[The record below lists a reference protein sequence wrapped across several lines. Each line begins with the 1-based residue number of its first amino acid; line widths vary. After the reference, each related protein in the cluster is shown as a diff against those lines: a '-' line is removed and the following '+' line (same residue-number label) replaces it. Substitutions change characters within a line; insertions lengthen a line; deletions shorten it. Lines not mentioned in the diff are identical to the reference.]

1 MKVERGAVFSW
12 NFACSAFIW
21 PTRSGGWPAAQYSLI
36 GKGRFSQQL
45 VQSSYIFL
53 NMANCICSAFIWPT
67 RSGGWA
73 AQYSLI
79 GIGRF
84 SHNNWNMH
92 KAIFLGYDKL
102 NFLCAY
108 FTNALWWSC
117 WAHLLIRKGR
127 FSSQATQ
134 LYHDLMHHH
143 HHHHCSH
150 HCNHSHIIKD
160 NLSSSCIDCSSI
172 GSYFDKLN
180 EDGLCIATHCNTLQ
194 LRTFSQY
201 FHAAASS

>member
-1 MKVERGAVFSW
+1 
-12 NFACSAFIW
+12 
-21 PTRSGGWPAAQYSLI
+21 
-36 GKGRFSQQL
+36 
-45 VQSSYIFL
+45 
-53 NMANCICSAFIWPT
+53 
-67 RSGGWA
+67 
-73 AQYSLI
+73 
-79 GIGRF
+79 
-84 SHNNWNMH
+84 MH

-180 EDGLCIATHCNTLQ
+180 EAGLCIATHCFFHNIFTEQPQAKIMLKTIRCKNPPHGSKNCHVLEMMATVLWCCNTLA
-194 LRTFSQY
+194 TFWGFWLLALLPVWQCTALKELQPSKLGLGPQPLICQ
-201 FHAAASS
+201 AWPQRPD